1 LFGVVD
7 LVNEKQMVGEK
18 AAEFVKDGM
27 IVGLG
32 TGSTVFYTI
41 QKLGQLVNEGL
52 SIKAVPTSIQTE
64 RLAREVGI
72 TLVDFTELERFDL
85 AIDGADEVDGNLD
98 LIKGGGG
105 ALLREKIIAYAAR
118 EFIVVADSSKLVNRL
133 GAFHLPVEVVP
144 FGMEMTERHLKALG
158 GLPRLRASDGT
169 LFKTDNGNFI
179 FDCDFGFIENAGE
192 LENAI
197 NMIPGV
203 VENGLFVGM
212 ADKVITVD
220 KQGELVIRGK
230 FL

>member
-1 LFGVVD
+1 M
-7 LVNEKQMVGEK
+7 NEKQIVGEK
-18 AAEFVKDGM
+18 AAEFVKDEM

-41 QKLGQLVNEGL
+41 KKLGQLVNEGL

-64 RLAREVGI
+64 QLAREAGI
-72 TLVDFTELERFDL
+72 TLVDFTEIEEFDL
-85 AIDGADEVDGNLD
+85 VIDGADEVDENLD

-118 EFIVVADSSKLVNRL
+118 TFIVVADSSKLVNRL
-133 GAFHLPVEVVP
+133 GAFKLPVEAVP
-144 FGMEMTERHLKALG
+144 FGMELTEKHLMELG
-158 GLPRLRASDGT
+158 GLPRLRTSDGAP
-169 LFKTDNGNFI
+169 FKTDNGNFI
-179 FDCDFGFIENAGE
+179 FDCDFGFIENAKE
-192 LENAI
+192 LEAKI

-220 KQGELVIRGK
+220 KQGEVVIRG
-230 FL
+230 

>member
-1 LFGVVD
+1 MD
-7 LVNEKQMVGEK
+7 LENEKKIVGEK

-41 QKLGQLVNEGL
+41 KKLGQLVNEGL

-72 TLVDFTELERFDL
+72 TLVDFTEIEEFDL
-85 AIDGADEVDGNLD
+85 VIDGADEVDENLD

-105 ALLREKIIAYAAR
+105 ALLREKVIAYAAR

-133 GAFHLPVEVVP
+133 GAFKLPVEVVP
-144 FGMEMTERHLKALG
+144 FGMELTEKHLKALG
-158 GLPRLRASDGT
+158 GLPRLRTSSGT
-169 LFKTDNGNFI
+169 PFKTDNGNFI
-179 FDCDFGFIENAGE
+179 FDCDFGLIENVKE
-192 LENAI
+192 LEYKI

-220 KQGELVIRGK
+220 KQGEVVIRG
-230 FL
+230 

>member
-7 LVNEKQMVGEK
+7 LVNEKQIVGEK

-41 QKLGQLVNEGL
+41 KKLGQLVNEGL
-52 SIKAVPTSIQTE
+52 SIKAVPTSVQTE
-64 RLAREVGI
+64 QLAREVGI
-72 TLVDFTELERFDL
+72 TLVDFTVIEEFDL
-85 AIDGADEVDGNLD
+85 VIDGADEVDENLD

-105 ALLREKIIAYAAR
+105 ALLREKVIAYAAR

-144 FGMEMTERHLKALG
+144 FGMELTEKHLKALG
-158 GLPRLRASDGT
+158 GLPLIRTSGGDP
-169 LFKTDNGNFI
+169 FKTDNGNFI
-179 FDCDFGFIENAGE
+179 FDCDFGIIENAKE
-192 LENAI
+192 LESKI

-220 KQGELVIRGK
+220 KQGEVVIRG
-230 FL
+230 

>member
-1 LFGVVD
+1 
-7 LVNEKQMVGEK
+7 
-18 AAEFVKDGM
+18 M

-41 QKLGQLVNEGL
+41 KKLGQLVNEGL

-72 TLVDFTELERFDL
+72 TLVDFTEIEEFDL
-85 AIDGADEVDGNLD
+85 VIDGADEVDENLD

-105 ALLREKIIAYAAR
+105 ALLREKVIAYAAR

-133 GAFHLPVEVVP
+133 GAFKLPVEVVP
-144 FGMEMTERHLKALG
+144 FGMELTEKHLKALG
-158 GLPRLRASDGT
+158 GLPRLRTSSGT
-169 LFKTDNGNFI
+169 PFKTDNGNFI
-179 FDCDFGFIENAGE
+179 FDCDFGLIENVKE
-192 LENAI
+192 LEYKI

-220 KQGELVIRGK
+220 KQGEVVIRG
-230 FL
+230 